1 MRVPKFLAARGIK
14 TILTLD
20 WETYFS
26 QTYTLKKLST
36 SEYIRDEEFKAHGV
50 GLRKHN
56 ERKSHWVTHDDVP
69 AALDE
74 IDWSTTAML
83 AHHTQFDGLIL
94 THHYKHTPAYWL
106 DTLSMARVWIDSTIY
121 NSLDAVAGYYDI
133 GNKVANVLMK
143 TKGIRD
149 LLPGLEK
156 EVGMYCNQDVD
167 LTLKLLDIMYGEGF
181 PDDELDLI
189 DVTIRMFAEPVL
201 KVDLAT
207 AETELLR
214 IIERN
219 KRIVKSTA
227 PLFSIPRNI
236 TGEARMAE
244 CKGILRSDKKLANA
258 LEAMGATVPL
268 KKTAAGN
275 IKPAFA
281 KTDLAFQELQ
291 VHPDK
296 DIRKVCEARLIVKST
311 VEESKATKLILHSKP
326 ALPIYLNYGKAHTY
340 RWTGGDKMNP
350 QNFPREGVLR
360 KCIIAPRGHKLVV
373 VDSGQIE
380 ARVVAWLAGQQ
391 DLLDVFAD
399 PDRDPYC
406 EYASEIFGHPVH
418 KKQKSERFVGKVG
431 ILGLGFGMGWEKYRY
446 TLAAGSMGMK
456 VNISEEKAQTA
467 VQVYRAR
474 NYKIVQLWKWMNNR
488 LYEMQREKL
497 PEGQEYYKLQNLVE
511 FSHES
516 VSLPNGLSLHYPALE
531 MQRRQID
538 NREMGFE
545 YWNGN
550 HYTKIY
556 GGLFTENLTQAIARI
571 IVGEQMLEIADKYRI
586 VMMTHDEAVY
596 LAPTREAQKALDF
609 GLECFATSKSWYSD
623 IPLAAEG
630 GYADEYS
637 K

>member
-1 MRVPKFLAARGIK
+1 MRIPNFLKERGIK
-14 TILTLD
+14 TILCLD
-20 WETYFS
+20 WETFFS
-26 QTYTLKKLST
+26 QEYTLKKMST
-36 SEYIRDEEFKAHGV
+36 SEYIRDHEFRAHGV
-50 GLRKHN
+50 GIQKHN
-56 ERKSHWVTHDDVP
+56 EKRQHWITHDDVKKK
-69 AALDE
+69 LDR
-74 IDWSTTAML
+74 IDWATTALL

-94 THHYKHTPAYWL
+94 THHYGHTPAYWL

-121 NSLDAVAGYYDI
+121 NSLNAVAEYYDI
-133 GNKVANVLMK
+133 GNKTPNILGK
-143 TKGIRD
+143 TKGVRE
-149 LLPGLEK
+149 LPHFLERQIAD
-156 EVGMYCNQDVD
+156 YCKQDVN
-167 LTLKLLDIMYGEGF
+167 LTLQLFELMYAEGF

-189 DVTIRMFAEPVL
+189 DITVRMFAEPVL
-201 KVDLAT
+201 GVNETLAQD
-207 AETELLR
+207 ELSR

-219 KRIVKSTA
+219 RRVVKSTA
-227 PLFSIPRNI
+227 PLFKIPRSI
-236 TGEARMAE
+236 TGEKRMEE
-244 CKGILRSDKKLANA
+244 CRSILRSDKKLAD
-258 LEAMGATVPL
+258 AMTKLGATVPM
-268 KKTAAGN
+268 KKTKTGN

-291 VHPDK
+291 VHPNK

-311 VEESKATKLILHSKP
+311 VEESKATKLLLHARP

-360 KCIIAPRGHKLVV
+360 KCIIAPKGHKLIV

-399 PDRDPYC
+399 PKRDPYC
-406 EYASEIFGHPVH
+406 EFASKIFAHLVT
-418 KKQKSERFVGKVG
+418 KKQKNERFVGKVG

-446 TLAAGSMGMK
+446 TLASGAMGAK
-456 VNISEEKAQTA
+456 VNISEEKAQEA
-467 VQVYRAR
+467 VRVYRER

-488 LYEMQREKL
+488 LYEMQRENLGK
-497 PEGQEYYKLQNLVE
+497 GQERYHLQDLVTFNFE
-511 FSHES
+511 E
-516 VSLPNGLSLHYPALE
+516 VTLPNGLNLHYPALE

-545 YWNGN
+545 YWNGM

-571 IVGEQMLEIADKYRI
+571 IVGEQMLEIAEHYRI

-596 LAPTREAQKALDF
+596 LAPTNQAQKALDF
-609 GLECFATSKSWYSD
+609 GLECFATSKSWYED